1 MQNLVILT
9 GRLTRDPEVSDAGS
23 SKVCKFGLATS
34 EYGKD
39 KKEYTT
45 FHNITVWGVQGENCS
60 KYLTKGN
67 LVNLE
72 GSNRNSDYEQDGVK
86 KHWSEVV
93 ARRVNFLTPATGEGG
108 SNNKSDT
115 SFDVDD
121 FADV

>member
-9 GRLTRDPEVSDAGS
+9 GRLTRDPEMADAGS
-23 SKVCKFGLATS
+23 GKVCKFGLATS

-45 FHNITVWGVQGENCS
+45 FHNITVWGVQGENCE
-60 KYLTKGN
+60 KYLSKGN

-72 GSNRNSDYEQDGVK
+72 GSIRNSKYTQDGVE

-93 ARRVNFLTPATGEGG
+93 ARRVNFLTPKGEGG
-108 SNNKSDT
+108 SSSGADT